1 MATKKAIH
9 VNEKTVFGDLKNL
22 YKKQARG
29 TYQEIGEH
37 TRHLQEIEE
46 QLFVGFT
53 SFILAKAGY
62 DDTTLYNT
70 PIGDDEVFEVETTKD
85 SLIDWVDHIRY
96 HMGVKEEENMLEQLG
111 GDIFADYPRYLT
123 WSHSYEQ
130 NETKERLK
138 IIFTQDTD
146 VTTLFNLSNKNWKVL
161 RGIDQT
167 RKDIVLINPAIKINK
182 PLRELRNKLS
192 EDSVF
197 LITVQDL
204 TNQFITRN
212 EQARVV
218 NEWVSVRDKV
228 LRELESYEP
237 LVAEAIDPRELT
249 LEELIK
255 LPESNRLEFKS
266 SIAFDIKQGNYNRE
280 RIDDV
285 TKALSALMN
294 TDGGVL
300 VLGVSDNMEVRG
312 LERDVKKIGNE
323 TDEDALERCL
333 TEIVVNSLGIVNQKY
348 FHPKFKLLDG
358 KIIAKIDIN
367 PAESEVYCAD
377 TKGKK
382 HFFVRAQ
389 NTSRRLEATDAIE
402 YSKDHWKRRSRHA
415 RKD

>member
-1 MATKKAIH
+1 MVLT
-9 VNEKTVFGDLKNL
+9 EKTVLDDLKNL
-22 YKKQARG
+22 YKKQVKG
-29 TYQEIGEH
+29 TYEEIGEH
-37 TRHLQEIEE
+37 NRHLQEIED
-46 QLFVGFT
+46 QLFVGFA
-53 SFILAKAGY
+53 SYILANAGY
-62 DDTTLYNT
+62 NDTTLYNT
-70 PIGDDEVFEVETTKD
+70 SIGDDQVFEVETTKD
-85 SLIDWVDHIRY
+85 RLVDWVDHIRY
-96 HMGVKEEENMLEQLG
+96 HMAVKEEENVLEQLG

-123 WSHSYEQ
+123 WSHCYEQ

-138 IIFTQDTD
+138 IIFTQNTD

-167 RKDIVLINPAIKINK
+167 RKNIVLINPVIKINK

-192 EDSVF
+192 EESVF
-197 LITVQDL
+197 LMTVQDL
-204 TNQFITRN
+204 TNQFITRS

-218 NEWVSVRDKV
+218 NDWISVRDRV

-237 LVAEAIDPRELT
+237 LVAEAIDPRNLT

-266 SIAFDIKQGNYNRE
+266 SITFDTKHGNYNRE

-300 VLGVSDNMEVRG
+300 VLGVSDNPRVVLG

-323 TDEDALERCL
+323 TNEDALERCL
-333 TEIVVNSLGIVNQKY
+333 TEIIVNYLGIVNQKY
-348 FHPKFKLLDG
+348 FHPKFKQIDG
-358 KIIAKIDIN
+358 KIIAKIDID
-367 PAESEVYCAD
+367 PAESEVYCTD

-389 NTSRRLEATDAIE
+389 NTSRSLEAMDAIE
-402 YSKDHWKRRSRHA
+402 YSKDHWKRKRR
-415 RKD
+415 